1 MTKAVDVNL
10 INGIALAFEGDAVY
24 SMYVRRH
31 LIFKGMTKPN
41 KLHGEANKYVS
52 AKAQASL
59 ISALL
64 EAQLLTEKEEEIY
77 KRGRNTN
84 SHTKAKNADV
94 VTYRMSTGFEA
105 VLGYLHMTEQMER
118 LEELVGWCI
127 GFIENREEEER
138 FYFLKH
144 RNSQAWS

>member
-24 SMYVRRH
+24 SMYIRRH
-31 LIFKGMTKPN
+31 LIFKGLTKPN
-41 KLHGEANKYVS
+41 QLHGEANKYVS

-105 VLGYLHMTEQMER
+105 VLGYLHMTGQIER

-127 GFIENREEEER
+127 DKIERG
-138 FYFLKH
+138 
-144 RNSQAWS
+144 

>member
-1 MTKAVDVNL
+1 MIDVNL

-24 SMYVRRH
+24 AMYIRRH
-31 LIFKGMTKPN
+31 LIFKGLTKPN
-41 KLHGEANKYVS
+41 QLHREANRYVS

-59 ISALL
+59 IAAML
-64 EAQLLTEKEEEIY
+64 EDQILTEKEQEIY

-105 VLGYLHMTEQMER
+105 VLGYLHMTQQIER

-127 GFIENREEEER
+127 EKVENVI
-138 FYFLKH
+138 
-144 RNSQAWS
+144 

>member
-24 SMYVRRH
+24 SMYIRRH
-31 LIFKGMTKPN
+31 LIFKGLTKPN

-64 EAQLLTEKEEEIY
+64 EAQLLTGKEEEIY

-118 LEELVGWCI
+118 LDELVGWCI
-127 GFIENREEEER
+127 DNIERG
-138 FYFLKH
+138 
-144 RNSQAWS
+144 